1 MSFDAAIRAVLSDSE
16 DEGEAQTTEVRV
28 GCVWGALASWHL
40 AGGPSILHPHPPHN
54 SLSVLSLLTI
64 PILSPAGLGH
74 RMPPGRPYHGWSTT
88 RARGGSGS
96 ARPSRCSCPISP
108 AGAEPRGRDGAS
120 K

>member
-1 MSFDAAIRAVLSDSE
+1 MSLDAALRAMLSDSE

-40 AGGPSILHPHPPHN
+40 AGGPSIVHPHPPHH
-54 SLSVLSLLTI
+54 S
-64 PILSPAGLGH
+64 LSPAGLGH
-74 RMPPGRPYHGWSTT
+74 SVAPGRPYHGWSTT

-96 ARPSRCSCPISP
+96 ARPSRCSRPISP
-108 AGAEPRGRDGAS
+108 AGAEPRGRDGGA